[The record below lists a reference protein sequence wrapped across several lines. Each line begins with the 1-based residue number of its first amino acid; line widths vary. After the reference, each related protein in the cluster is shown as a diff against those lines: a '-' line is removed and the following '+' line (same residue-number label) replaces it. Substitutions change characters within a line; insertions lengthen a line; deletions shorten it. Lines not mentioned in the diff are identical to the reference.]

1 MKSMARRLAGIAVLL
16 VLARAGVAAGQAPAS
31 GTVRAAGSPLRD
43 GALPPGML
51 TVRVVR
57 GAFANNLAGLEVT
70 ADLGGGQTQAART
83 GADGRAQFA
92 HLPVGARVRVTT
104 TADGEAL
111 RSETFDMPA
120 ESGVRVLLVAGGE
133 AAGEGLVAHGTAP
146 DVTPGPALPAA
157 AGPAPAAAHAPVSP
171 TPAGGLQKTLALCAA
186 AGLAILWLLMR
197 PRAPRA

>member
-1 MKSMARRLAGIAVLL
+1 MRDLVRRLAGIAVLL
-16 VLARAGVAAGQAPAS
+16 VLARAGVGAGQAPAS
-31 GTVRAAGSPLRD
+31 GTVRAAGSALRD

-57 GAFANNLAGLEVT
+57 GAFANNLAGLEVK
-70 ADLGGGQTQAART
+70 ADLGGGQTRAALT

-104 TADGEAL
+104 TAGGESL
-111 RSETFDMPA
+111 TSEAFDMPA

-133 AAGEGLVAHGTAP
+133 AGGEGLVAHGTAP
-146 DVTPGPALPAA
+146 EVTPGTAPPTGAS
-157 AGPAPAAAHAPVSP
+157 PAPAAAHAQVPL
-171 TPAGGLQKTLALCAA
+171 TPAGDLKKTLALCAA

-197 PRAPRA
+197 PRGHRT